1 MSAERN
7 IRLDIEYDGT
17 AYAGWQI
24 QNGARTIQ
32 GEITDAVQKV
42 TGRQVNLIG
51 AGRTD
56 AGVHALSQV
65 ANFRIEHDLDAP
77 RFRDALNYYLPE
89 DIRILQSEEVP
100 LEFHARFDARQR
112 RYRYLVSSELSA
124 IYRHQRYH
132 LTREIDHNLL
142 QKAAAAVFGRH
153 DFAPFCVVASRKE
166 SNECEVAYSRWVRYG
181 SLLVYEIRANRF
193 LHGMVRSLVGGMLNL
208 ATVEPD
214 QNRLNLTLQS
224 FSDMI
229 TAPTDKRVA
238 FTAPAHGLYLVKVLY

>member
-7 IRLDIEYDGT
+7 IRLEIEYEGT
-17 AYAGWQI
+17 AYAGWQL

-32 GEITDAVQKV
+32 GEITGAVKKV

-56 AGVHALSQV
+56 AGVHALGQV
-65 ANFRIEHDLDAP
+65 ANFRVEHDLEAT
-77 RFRDALNYYLPE
+77 RFRDALNYYLSE
-89 DIRILQSEEVP
+89 DIRILHSGEVP

-112 RYRYLVSSELSA
+112 RYRYLVSPELSA
-124 IYRHQRYH
+124 IYRLQRYH
-132 LTREIDHNLL
+132 LTREIDYALL
-142 QKAAAAVFGRH
+142 QKAASRVLGKH

-166 SNECEVAYSRWVRYG
+166 NNECEVSFSRWFRYG
-181 SLLVYEIRANRF
+181 SLLVYEVRANRF

-229 TAPTDKRVA
+229 TAPTDERVA